1 MCVEHS
7 TGEPQTLA
15 PEVPSGPCRPHHA
28 PPRRPPA
35 SAASLLV
42 SPVRRS
48 RTLKAVRNSRHGLP
62 PLPIPSSNQLP
73 ALCVHCLDFFLPGK
87 FSFILQSCPIAASP
101 GKSFTFLPP
110 YPHPLNKVRSLLY
123 NPSGLPRRCI
133 TANITVLLHSLLHM
147 LCTPPPR
154 TPHGQPLCPAI
165 GHGAWT
171 MCWKRGSEQGCM
183 LCTFNDTRGVAV
195 QHKVSWGLYSHEQT
209 NCDG

>member
-1 MCVEHS
+1 MLS
-7 TGEPQTLA
+7 TARESLRPWHLRSRLA
-15 PEVPSGPCRPHHA
+15 PAGLTTLLHGG
-28 PPRRPPA
+28 RPPLQPPSSSVLSEGLA
-35 SAASLLV
+35 RSRLSVTPDTGFLLFPYHLPTSSLLCV
-42 SPVRRS
+42 V
-48 RTLKAVRNSRHGLP
+48 TALTFFCLE
-62 PLPIPSSNQLP
+62 SS
-73 ALCVHCLDFFLPGK
+73 HS
-87 FSFILQSCPIAASP
+87 SFKSCPIAASP

-110 YPHPLNKVRSLLY
+110 SPHPLNKVRSLLY

>member
-1 MCVEHS
+1 MLS
-7 TGEPQTLA
+7 TAWESLRPWHLRSRLA
-15 PEVPSGPCRPHHA
+15 PAGLTTLLHGG
-28 PPRRPPA
+28 RPPLQPPSSSVLSEGLA
-35 SAASLLV
+35 RSRLSVTSDTGFLLFPYHLPTSSLLCV
-42 SPVRRS
+42 F
-48 RTLKAVRNSRHGLP
+48 TALTFFCLE
-62 PLPIPSSNQLP
+62 SS
-73 ALCVHCLDFFLPGK
+73 HS
-87 FSFILQSCPIAASP
+87 SFKSCPIAASP

-123 NPSGLPRRCI
+123 NPSGLSRRCI

>member
-1 MCVEHS
+1 MLS
-7 TGEPQTLA
+7 TARESLRPWHLRSRLA
-15 PEVPSGPCRPHHA
+15 PAGLTTLLHGG
-28 PPRRPPA
+28 RPPLQPPSSSVLSEGLA
-35 SAASLLV
+35 RSRLSVTPDTGFLLFPYHRPTSSLLCV
-42 SPVRRS
+42 F
-48 RTLKAVRNSRHGLP
+48 TALTFFCLE
-62 PLPIPSSNQLP
+62 SS
-73 ALCVHCLDFFLPGK
+73 HS
-87 FSFILQSCPIAASP
+87 SFKSCPIAASP

-110 YPHPLNKVRSLLY
+110 SPHPLNKVRSLLY

-183 LCTFNDTRGVAV
+183 LCTSNDTRGVAV

>member
-1 MCVEHS
+1 MLS
-7 TGEPQTLA
+7 TARESLRPWHLRSRLA
-15 PEVPSGPCRPHHA
+15 PAGLTTLLHGG
-28 PPRRPPA
+28 RPPLQPPSSSVLSEGLA
-35 SAASLLV
+35 RSRLSVTPDTGFLLFPYHLPTSSLLCV
-42 SPVRRS
+42 F
-48 RTLKAVRNSRHGLP
+48 TALTFFCLE
-62 PLPIPSSNQLP
+62 SS
-73 ALCVHCLDFFLPGK
+73 HS
-87 FSFILQSCPIAASP
+87 SFKSCPIAASP

-123 NPSGLPRRCI
+123 NPSGLSRRCI

>member
-1 MCVEHS
+1 MLS
-7 TGEPQTLA
+7 TARESLRPWHLRSRLA
-15 PEVPSGPCRPHHA
+15 PAGLTTLLHGG
-28 PPRRPPA
+28 RPPLQPPSSSVLSEGLA
-35 SAASLLV
+35 RSRLSVTPDTGFLLFPYHLPTSSLLCV
-42 SPVRRS
+42 F
-48 RTLKAVRNSRHGLP
+48 TALTFFCLE
-62 PLPIPSSNQLP
+62 SS
-73 ALCVHCLDFFLPGK
+73 HS
-87 FSFILQSCPIAASP
+87 SFKSCPIAASP

-110 YPHPLNKVRSLLY
+110 SPHPLNKVRSLLY